1 MAMAGKLI
9 ATDTDGAKPSAIEW
23 ITDEDR
29 FAELAP
35 AWDAMLPG
43 DARPFDLHSW
53 YSNWWKAFGGSG
65 RLAVC
70 AAWRGDQL
78 EAVCPL
84 MRRGRRLS
92 ALANAHSSVFRPLSR
107 DQAAMQE
114 LASAV
119 IESAP
124 ASLELLALPSDDPSV
139 AAFEHDAGRARMLSL
154 AEPVHTSPIVETDG
168 DFQEWRAASKPRW
181 GAPLERFRR
190 KMGRDHEARLEI
202 IEVPQDLEA
211 ELDAGFAVEASGWK
225 GRSKTAVLSAPETE
239 QFYRGVASIFHERG
253 ALRFSR
259 IVLDDAVAAFD
270 LCLLWNNRYYLLK
283 TGYDER
289 FGRLA
294 PGLVMRLSTIERCFE
309 LGYEAHELLGEDTEW
324 KLKFATTERRHV
336 DLRAY
341 RRTIVG
347 GGRYLYRAM
356 ARPRLK
362 SAYRSVGS
370 KGRSQPARPAA
381 AKRVS

>member
-1 MAMAGKLI
+1 MAMAGRLI
-9 ATDTDGAKPSAIEW
+9 ATDADGAKPSAIEW

-29 FAELAP
+29 FAEIAP
-35 AWDAMLPG
+35 AWEAMLPD

-53 YSNWWKAFGGSG
+53 YSTWWMAFGGSG

-70 AAWRGDQL
+70 AVWRGDQL

-84 MRRGRRLS
+84 MRRGQRLS
-92 ALANAHSSVFRPLSR
+92 ALANAHSSVFRPLAR
-107 DQAAMQE
+107 DRAAIQE
-114 LASAV
+114 LAGAV
-119 IESAP
+119 TESVP
-124 ASLELLALPSDDPSV
+124 ASLVLVALPSEDPSV
-139 AAFEHDAGRARMLSL
+139 AALEHAAGRAGMFSFT
-154 AEPVHTSPIVETDG
+154 EPVHTSPIVETDG
-168 DFQEWRAASKPRW
+168 DFDAWRAASKPRW

-211 ELDAGFAVEASGWK
+211 ELDVGFAVEASGWK
-225 GRSKTAVLSAPETE
+225 GKSKTAVLSAPETE
-239 QFYRGVASIFHERG
+239 QFYRGVARNFHERG
-253 ALRFSR
+253 ALRLSR

-324 KLKFATTERRHV
+324 KLKFATSERRHV

-341 RRTIVG
+341 RRTVLG
-347 GGRYLYRAM
+347 AGRFVYRAA

-362 SAYRSVGS
+362 SAYRSV
-370 KGRSQPARPAA
+370 RR
-381 AKRVS
+381 R

>member
-9 ATDTDGAKPSAIEW
+9 ATDADGAKLSAIEW

-35 AWDAMLPG
+35 AWDAMLPD

-53 YSNWWKAFGGSG
+53 YSTWWKAFGGSG

-70 AAWRGDQL
+70 AAWRGDEL
-78 EAVCPL
+78 EAVFPL

-92 ALANAHSSVFRPLSR
+92 ALANAHSSVFRPLAR

-114 LASAV
+114 LAAAV

-139 AAFEHDAGRARMLSL
+139 AALEHAAGRARMLSL
-154 AEPVHTSPIVETDG
+154 TEPVHTSPIVETDG
-168 DFQEWRAASKPRW
+168 DFEAWRAASKPRW

-190 KMGRDHEARLEI
+190 KMGRDHEARFEI
-202 IEVPQDLEA
+202 VEVPQDLEA
-211 ELDAGFAVEASGWK
+211 ELDVGFAVEASGWK
-225 GRSKTAVLSAPETE
+225 GRSKTAILSAPETE
-239 QFYRGVASIFHERG
+239 QFYRGVARVFHERG

-289 FGRLA
+289 FGRARAGPRDAAVHDRAL
-294 PGLVMRLSTIERCFE
+294 
-309 LGYEAHELLGEDTEW
+309 
-324 KLKFATTERRHV
+324 
-336 DLRAY
+336 LRARIRGARAA
-341 RRTIVG
+341 RRGHASGSSSSRRPSDGTWICVPTV
-347 GGRYLYRAM
+347 
-356 ARPRLK
+356 AR
-362 SAYRSVGS
+362 SWE
-370 KGRSQPARPAA
+370 PAA
-381 AKRVS
+381 TCTEPWFDRGSRARIARCAPSAV